1 MHLESVSTKGSLA
14 FSATLSWPTLWDEL
28 CLQKERNSTAS
39 NTPGGCT
46 QPADAQASRPRVALT
61 HLRTNISVRVSAWP
75 TVIFTTFQCLSDL
88 IFLSPGHKLL
98 VFMTSRSVSEA
109 VAFATY
115 HERVDDGLRV
125 VVSNVLH
132 GALDGNR
139 LLFVQQG
146 QHVANPADELPA
158 RDRRDL
164 QHRAGHLMFFPYTGA
179 VCPTSKHSCICDC
192 QRKSRQMHWWRL
204 AFSCPFG
211 SDPPRAFSG
220 HSHGPF
226 LHKMGSRQNRCCW
239 FSLDLRH
246 SFRQLYCIPRHLTC
260 APSSTFRVPAGLAFQ
275 TILQGSSLHVYLF
288 VPVLYAHRRNS

>member
-1 MHLESVSTKGSLA
+1 MTDKRKELYHKRLSGRFSTEWRRRQSPLA
-14 FSATLSWPTLWDEL
+14 
-28 CLQKERNSTAS
+28 
-39 NTPGGCT
+39 G
-46 QPADAQASRPRVALT
+46 
-61 HLRTNISVRVSAWP
+61 
-75 TVIFTTFQCLSDL
+75 
-88 IFLSPGHKLL
+88 
-98 VFMTSRSVSEA
+98 
-109 VAFATY
+109 
-115 HERVDDGLRV
+115 
-125 VVSNVLH
+125 
-132 GALDGNR
+132 
-139 LLFVQQG
+139 QG
-146 QHVANPADELPA
+146 QHHGHLSQGDRVPFWERVAQRKELG
-158 RDRRDL
+158 
-164 QHRAGHLMFFPYTGA
+164 RAGHLMFFPYTGA